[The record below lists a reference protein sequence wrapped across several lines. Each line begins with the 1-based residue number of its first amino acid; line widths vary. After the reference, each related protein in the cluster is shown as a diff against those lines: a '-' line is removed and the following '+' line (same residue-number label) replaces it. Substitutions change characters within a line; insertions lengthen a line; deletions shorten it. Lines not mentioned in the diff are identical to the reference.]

1 MIYFRKFLVS
11 VSVVTALF
19 ICSGWGSAAHRKIN
33 EHAPSSLPGSMS
45 FLKASWTIV
54 LAEHGS
60 DADKRKSWDPD
71 EGPKHYID
79 IDDYPEFLLNGRI
92 PQTYDSV
99 CAIHGE
105 SFVIEKGTLPW
116 ATLITFDS
124 LRSCFTRMD
133 WDKAGLF
140 AADLGHYV
148 ADGHQPMHL
157 TRNYDGQYTGQ
168 NGIHSRYETKMIGK
182 YISQILYP
190 DDTVTYIENVS
201 DYIFSYIYFNY
212 SLVDSI
218 LLADSSA
225 HALSGS
231 ITSDQYYSLLW
242 GASKG
247 FTTDLFKRAGSSLA
261 GLIYTAWVEAGSPV
275 MPPYALDE
283 LMAGNT
289 LSLMNLPNPFISET
303 WIRFNLRDDAS
314 PVLLKVYDITGN
326 LVEVLQDGYLNT
338 GMNEIRWDAR
348 RCKPGVYYISL
359 IAGSDTRTIKAILFD

>member
-1 MIYFRKFLVS
+1 
-11 VSVVTALF
+11 
-19 ICSGWGSAAHRKIN
+19 
-33 EHAPSSLPGSMS
+33 
-45 FLKASWTIV
+45 
-54 LAEHGS
+54 
-60 DADKRKSWDPD
+60 
-71 EGPKHYID
+71 
-79 IDDYPEFLLNGRI
+79 
-92 PQTYDSV
+92 
-99 CAIHGE
+99 
-105 SFVIEKGTLPW
+105 
-116 ATLITFDS
+116 
-124 LRSCFTRMD
+124 
-133 WDKAGLF
+133 
-140 AADLGHYV
+140 
-148 ADGHQPMHL
+148 
-157 TRNYDGQYTGQ
+157 
-168 NGIHSRYETKMIGK
+168 MIGK
-182 YISQILYP
+182 FISQILYP

-218 LLADSSA
+218 LLADSSS

-231 ITSDQYYSLLW
+231 ITSDHYYSLLW
-242 GASKG
+242 DASKG

-261 GLIYTAWVEAGSPV
+261 TLIYTAWVEAGSPV

-359 IAGSDTRTIKAILFD
+359 IAGSDTRTIKAILFN